1 MERKSRVTTV
11 FVVSAIITG
20 LFTIWGLFP
29 ESLLGNASLL
39 NVTST
44 LQGWLSNGMGWFY
57 LLSATGF
64 LLVAIFLIFSRYGS
78 IRLGKDTDRPEFS
91 YLSWFAM
98 LFSAGM
104 GIGLIFWE
112 RLNRCSTSTHH
123 HSLHLHLKEMHGLL
137 CVMHFSIGA
146 SIHGRF
152 TQ

>member
-44 LQGWLSNGMGWFY
+44 LQGWLSNGLGWFY

-98 LFSAGM
+98 
-104 GIGLIFWE
+104 
-112 RLNRCSTSTHH
+112 
-123 HSLHLHLKEMHGLL
+123 
-137 CVMHFSIGA
+137 
-146 SIHGRF
+146 
-152 TQ
+152 